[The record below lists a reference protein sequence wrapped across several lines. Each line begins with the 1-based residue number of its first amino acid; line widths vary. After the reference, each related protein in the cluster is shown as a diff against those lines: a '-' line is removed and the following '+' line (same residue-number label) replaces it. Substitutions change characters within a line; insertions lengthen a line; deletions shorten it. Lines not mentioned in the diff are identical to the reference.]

1 ASAAGGKPVD
11 GDDTEP
17 WVSVDGVVF
26 PRFFQTNRPM
36 REHIECLKALEM
48 RDDDVIVAAF
58 PKCGTHWMWEIACML
73 MTGRAEYDTRTKDLA
88 MLEATE
94 SRGRNKPPP
103 PGDLQFSYRIRS
115 KIKEKKVK
123 ILHVYRNPKD
133 VVVSLYFHSRQNPTM
148 THITI
153 DTMLDKYF
161 FSQDPVNKNCTFFK
175 YHKDVDAFFKANP
188 DIPVFSTSF
197 ENMKEDLA
205 GEVRRVA
212 EFLGVSHTPEFCRQ
226 VADACGF
233 DRLKEADKTKNQL
246 LTAPPVQMF
255 RKGEVG
261 DWKNH
266 LTEAQSKRID
276 DAMKQLEGCD
286 YHFRYTL

>member
-1 ASAAGGKPVD
+1 
-11 GDDTEP
+11 
-17 WVSVDGVVF
+17 
-26 PRFFQTNRPM
+26 
-36 REHIECLKALEM
+36 M

-197 ENMKEDLA
+197 ENMKE
-205 GEVRRVA
+205 
-212 EFLGVSHTPEFCRQ
+212 

-286 YHFRYTL
+286 YHFRGYCRDPGYCARRNTAGRGADRAYMYCD